1 VKYLANFACPK
12 VDTVPLF
19 VKRWREYT
27 QSRLKHV
34 DEKKNLAGNIL
45 SYAKRM
51 RKIDLTHEQ

>member
-1 VKYLANFACPK
+1 VKYPATFACPK
-12 VDTVPLF
+12 VDSVPLF

-34 DEKKNLAGNIL
+34 GEKNLAENIL